1 MAESVATAKIVRLG
15 NESHKRRTSVSGRS
29 FGVVAA
35 AGTEGARH
43 ARDNLIVGCAQPH
56 RVRNHKTI
64 NDAAVVR
71 EQVALIELRIA
82 PCAGDHE
89 PVGAA
94 GLISNGFTALAV
106 FLDKRLKAR
115 EVVFQRIMAAI
126 NKEVRAIIA
135 GKRKSAAIFRWP
147 AWAKPIRIFDRR
159 PKSGVAKTF
168 PRLCS
173 RRKSRDQAGARDE

>member
-1 MAESVATAKIVRLG
+1 MAESVPTAKIVRSG
-15 NESHKRRTSVSGRS
+15 NESHKRRTSGSGRS
-29 FGVVAA
+29 
-35 AGTEGARH
+35 
-43 ARDNLIVGCAQPH
+43 
-56 RVRNHKTI
+56 
-64 NDAAVVR
+64 
-71 EQVALIELRIA
+71 
-82 PCAGDHE
+82 
-89 PVGAA
+89 
-94 GLISNGFTALAV
+94 
-106 FLDKRLKAR
+106 R